1 MKRPKGVEKTA
12 VWVAKVEWAG
22 LGKCD
27 PLGARF
33 RRNLDAF
40 WTPGGHLQVKERR
53 LSIAFYYSIFAMG
66 VII

>member
-1 MKRPKGVEKTA
+1 MKRLKSVEKTA
-12 VWVAKVEWAG
+12 VWVSEVEWVG

-40 WTPGGHLQVKERR
+40 WTPAGHFGGDVHGW
-53 LSIAFYYSIFAMG
+53 YM
-66 VII
+66 